1 MFGRVTARSFSYLLI
16 FLAAVFGGPATAFA
30 QYQTGIGV
38 SVIEALPRPAVA
50 VTEPFGRNVLPV
62 FDGKILDK
70 WNGLAADIRSE
81 SDILTRCR
89 DDAGTCP
96 AAARKF
102 LAVIADGR
110 AHDGRARF
118 GVINRAINLA
128 IEPMSDQAQWGVPDL
143 WSAPLATFAS
153 GRGDCEDYAIA
164 KYVALKEAGVSE
176 GDLRLVIVRD
186 LAAGQDHAVVAARL
200 DTKWIVLDNRRL
212 VLLEDLDMPRVL
224 PLFALGRDGVKTF
237 VSTPT
242 VEARAPTAAPATAE
256 PSSLGF

>member
-1 MFGRVTARSFSYLLI
+1 LLV
-16 FLAAVFGGPATAFA
+16 FLFAVSGSQATALA
-30 QYQTGIGV
+30 QYQAGIGA
-38 SVIEALPRPAVA
+38 SAIEAPPSPAMSVN
-50 VTEPFGRNVLPV
+50 EPFGRNVLPV
-62 FDGKILDK
+62 FDGEILYK
-70 WNGLAADIRSE
+70 WNGLIADIRNE

-89 DDAGTCP
+89 NDAATCP
-96 AAARKF
+96 ATARKF

-128 IEPMSDQAQWGVPDL
+128 IEPMSDQAQWGVSDR
-143 WSAPLATFAS
+143 WSAPLATLAS

-164 KYVALKEAGVSE
+164 KYVALKESGVGE
-176 GDLRLVIVRD
+176 DDLRLVIVRD
-186 LAAGQDHAVVAARL
+186 LAAGQDHAVLAARL

-212 VLLEDLDMPRVL
+212 VLLEDWDMPRIL

-242 VEARAPTAAPATAE
+242 VEARAPTGAPITAE
-256 PSSLGF
+256 PSSLGL